1 MALGTSGS
9 FLARLASISSLAAR
23 IARKRSGVSGWSVL
37 LTVVQLWPS
46 LELTQLSVRADLTYE
61 DAVAF
66 SLLPQKLVLFLIPH
80 YYGRTPDSYWG
91 PPSLTENY
99 LYVGILPL
107 LLAIARTGGEAG
119 FWERVIARRE
129 QTDADFR
136 RARELVL
143 STGALQA
150 TLDLAQ
156 DYADRAK
163 RTLRGFPAGE
173 WRSALEGLADFA
185 VTRAA

>member
-1 MALGTSGS
+1 
-9 FLARLASISSLAAR
+9 
-23 IARKRSGVSGWSVL
+23 
-37 LTVVQLWPS
+37 
-46 LELTQLSVRADLTYE
+46 
-61 DAVAF
+61 
-66 SLLPQKLVLFLIPH
+66 
-80 YYGRTPDSYWG
+80 
-91 PPSLTENY
+91 
-99 LYVGILPL
+99 
-107 LLAIARTGGEAG
+107 
-119 FWERVIARRE
+119 VIARRE

-163 RTLRGFPAGE
+163 RTLRGFPGGE